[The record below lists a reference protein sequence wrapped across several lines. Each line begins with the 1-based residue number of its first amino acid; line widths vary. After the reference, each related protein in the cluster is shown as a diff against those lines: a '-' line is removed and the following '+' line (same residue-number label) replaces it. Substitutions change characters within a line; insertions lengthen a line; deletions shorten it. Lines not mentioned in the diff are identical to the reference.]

1 MLAGWLS
8 PMNWLKSSDASKLL
22 EIENKLLMLYR
33 DLAAVQQ
40 EKQITGNVYL
50 LSNLVR
56 MLPTKYR
63 DEVIKIQCER
73 QGLVE
78 ESLWD
83 ILKN

>member
-1 MLAGWLS
+1 
-8 PMNWLKSSDASKLL
+8 MNWLKSSDASKLL